1 MSEYARILVQ
11 IRNPNNKNTQLSDIV
26 LFKDTDDVFTAE
38 QTKIHNTPSELGEL
52 KAEMDSSGLV
62 SLKFTP
68 DDPDN
73 NDYDL
78 KIFKSSFNTNL
89 AGIGTQ
95 SIGFINLTGSNAI
108 VATASTSEIIS
119 SDTGVTDAFFASVEV
134 QDPTTEEVNFV
145 QLYLTHDGTNTYM
158 SEFFTDSE
166 EGPVSNFIG
175 TFKSSIDSGVIS
187 LEFENTE
194 VNEIRVRSNIIGIGT
209 TTSGIGTYRFKSIWT
224 DRWI

>member
-1 MSEYARILVQ
+1 
-11 IRNPNNKNTQLSDIV
+11 
-26 LFKDTDDVFTAE
+26 
-38 QTKIHNTPSELGEL
+38 
-52 KAEMDSSGLV
+52 MDSSGLV

-68 DDPDN
+68 DDPDD

-119 SDTGVTDAFFASVEV
+119 SDTGVTDAYFASVEV

-145 QLYLTHDGTNTYM
+145 QLYLT
-158 SEFFTDSE
+158 
-166 EGPVSNFIG
+166 
-175 TFKSSIDSGVIS
+175 
-187 LEFENTE
+187 
-194 VNEIRVRSNIIGIGT
+194 
-209 TTSGIGTYRFKSIWT
+209 
-224 DRWI
+224 

>member
-1 MSEYARILVQ
+1 MVFI
-11 IRNPNNKNTQLSDIV
+11 
-26 LFKDTDDVFTAE
+26 DTNDVFTAE

-52 KAEMDSSGLV
+52 KAEMDTSGLV

-78 KIFKSSFNTNL
+78 KIFKSSFNSNL

-119 SDTGVTDAFFASVEV
+119 SNTGVTDAYFASVEV
-134 QDPTTEEVNFV
+134 HDPTTEEINFV

-175 TFKSSIDSGVIS
+175 TFKSSIDSGC
-187 LEFENTE
+187 LLY
-194 VNEIRVRSNIIGIGT
+194 
-209 TTSGIGTYRFKSIWT
+209 TSPSPRDLSTSRMPSSA
-224 DRWI
+224 